1 MSDAVVPPTD
11 ITIGAIA
18 DGVAVVTLARPAARN
33 ALRHQTMIELAD
45 ALSRL
50 DDDEHVRC
58 IVLTGGERVFAAGA
72 DIAEMVLL
80 DGDALR
86 DHPRTHAWQRI
97 WRVGCPLVA
106 AVEGWA
112 LGGGCELVLSCDL
125 AIAAEGAR
133 FGQPEITLGWM
144 PGAGGTQRMARSAGK
159 AFTMQM
165 VLTGDP
171 IDAQAALRAGM
182 VSEVV
187 ANGEALSRANAIA
200 TRIASH
206 PRAATRAAKQS
217 VLAAFETTLRDG
229 LRDEHAAFRA
239 LANSDDR
246 QRLMTAA
253 ISRSHSK

>member
-97 WRVGCPLVA
+97 WR
-106 AVEGWA
+106 
-112 LGGGCELVLSCDL
+112 SL
-125 AIAAEGAR
+125 APCCR
-133 FGQPEITLGWM
+133 RLQKL
-144 PGAGGTQRMARSAGK
+144 R
-159 AFTMQM
+159 TM
-165 VLTGDP
+165 
-171 IDAQAALRAGM
+171 
-182 VSEVV
+182 
-187 ANGEALSRANAIA
+187 SRTCAPNC
-200 TRIASH
+200 R
-206 PRAATRAAKQS
+206 R
-217 VLAAFETTLRDG
+217 
-229 LRDEHAAFRA
+229 
-239 LANSDDR
+239 
-246 QRLMTAA
+246 
-253 ISRSHSK
+253 